1 MQEFKPNNRSQSID
15 APHSP
20 YEPHATTSSSFSS
33 WLPSFLIRD
42 SPQIT
47 TEFQVPKPAHLEGYA
62 PRSQSRSQFVKLHGS
77 RENSK
82 TTVPAISNCSW
93 HSLDSVDYQ
102 IGPSR
107 FIFDTEKQWIE
118 TCHFASRHFWPVLFL
133 VNFVMYQPKWRSAIG
148 RCGKKNGD
156 DA

>member
-1 MQEFKPNNRSQSID
+1 MPLNRSESID

-47 TEFQVPKPAHLEGYA
+47 TEFQVPKPAHPEGYA
-62 PRSQSRSQFVKLHGS
+62 PPVPVEISVRQTARFSRTP
-77 RENSK
+77 K
-82 TTVPAISNCSW
+82 TTLPAISNCSR

-102 IGPSR
+102 TRPSR
-107 FIFDTEKQWIE
+107 FIFETEKQWIE

-133 VNFVMYQPKWRSAIG
+133 VNFFNVPA
-148 RCGKKNGD
+148 
-156 DA
+156 

>member
-1 MQEFKPNNRSQSID
+1 MPLNRSESID

-62 PRSQSRSQFVKLHGS
+62 PPVPVEISVRQTARFSRTP
-77 RENSK
+77 K
-82 TTVPAISNCSW
+82 TNT
-93 HSLDSVDYQ
+93 
-102 IGPSR
+102 
-107 FIFDTEKQWIE
+107 
-118 TCHFASRHFWPVLFL
+118 TCHFELLLTLVRFGGLSNWTVSIHFRDRKA
-133 VNFVMYQPKWRSAIG
+133 VNRNVPLCKPPLLTSVVFG
-148 RCGKKNGD
+148 EFF
-156 DA
+156 